1 MTRTHD
7 EPERAPGATPA
18 APEVAAASPT
28 QLVQQ
33 LQRTAGNH
41 AVTRLLQRDDDP
53 AAQAPPQPDF
63 AALATGGD
71 ARAIGRLQSFEGATE
86 EQRVQLLEALAA
98 VRRPSRAQ
106 LAAMREIW
114 EGMPGGGMAH
124 IRYQRLYRACARAGA
139 RLPRWMPIDE
149 WTLLFEIRAGVL
161 TQHQFGR
168 IQPAL
173 ERLSLDDYLSFR
185 SLYEGADT
193 NTHRAFLAKAL
204 AARRTIREITDFWW
218 DIWLRDEGWLL
229 SNLMVTDEQV
239 GVGSTGTGI
248 AQQWQMSCGPT
259 TVQTLHAQND
269 PLYALSLHEGG
280 SISAQTQ
287 ANVPLTTQQATIL
300 QGHGSTPTPIGTAGT
315 GAWVER
321 DLNAL
326 RRRTGV
332 TYSFRAV
339 TAVAA
344 GNPTGGAV
352 DRAWTAITGFLDQ
365 GYVVPLV
372 IGGSPG
378 NTAHYVMALR
388 RLGDDMQVH
397 DPALAQTVWVS
408 KAQFLGNNMAPP
420 LSWSMLAGY
429 DRPSVSR

>member
-1 MTRTHD
+1 VTRTHD
-7 EPERAPGATPA
+7 DAERGPA
-18 APEVAAASPT
+18 LASPAPEAASAPPT

-33 LQRTAGNH
+33 LQRTVGNH
-41 AVTRLLQRDDDP
+41 AVTRLLQRDDGP
-53 AAQAPPQPDF
+53 TAPAPPQTDF
-63 AALATGGD
+63 AALSAGRD
-71 ARAIGRLQSFEGATE
+71 AGAIARLQSFEGATE
-86 EQRVQLLEALAA
+86 EQRVEMLEALAA
-98 VRRPSRAQ
+98 VRRPTRAQ
-106 LAAMREIW
+106 LAAMRRIW

-124 IRYQRLYRACARAGA
+124 VRHQRLYRACARAGA
-139 RLPRWMPIDE
+139 RLPRWLPIDD
-149 WTLLFEIRAGVL
+149 WVLLFEVRAGVL

-173 ERLSLDDYLSFR
+173 ERLSLDDYLTFR
-185 SLYEGADT
+185 SLYEGAET

-204 AARRTIREITDFWW
+204 AARRTIQEIQNFWW
-218 DIWLRDEGWLL
+218 DIWLHDEGWLL
-229 SNLMVTDEQV
+229 ANLMVTDERV
-239 GVGSTGTGI
+239 AVGSTGTGI

-259 TVQTLHAQND
+259 TVQTLHAQTD
-269 PLYALSLHEGG
+269 PIYALSLHRGG
-280 SISAQTQ
+280 SISTQTQ
-287 ANVPLTTQQATIL
+287 ANVPLTTEQATIL
-300 QGHGSTPTPIGTAGT
+300 QGHGSTPTQIGTAGT

-321 DLNAL
+321 DMNAL

-339 TAVAA
+339 TAVVG
-344 GNPTGGAV
+344 GNPAGGAV

-388 RLGDDMQVH
+388 RLGNDMQVH
-397 DPALAQTVWVS
+397 DPANGQTVWVS